1 MFQWDA
7 RALEIL
13 NTLERAGHQAV
24 LVGGCVR
31 DALLGREPHDYDA
44 AVSAP
49 PEEILAACR
58 SKFKCIPTGLAHG
71 TVTVVHNGL
80 PVEVTAFRKEG
91 TYSTTG
97 IPTGWSTP
105 PVWRRTWPGV
115 TSPSTPWPGTG
126 AASLTPSADRRT
138 WPPGS
143 SAAWGSRTAASRRT
157 PCGCSGDLR
166 LARPAGLPG
175 LEGETAAA
183 IRRDTPLLSYVAWER
198 IQAEFLRLLCC
209 PGAERILLDFPETVC
224 QIVPELTP
232 AVGLTRK
239 TPTTA
244 MMCTP
249 TA

>member
-71 TVTVVHNGL
+71 TVTVVHSGL

-91 TYSTTG
+91 TYSDHRH
-97 IPTGWSTP
+97 P
-105 PVWRRTWPGV
+105 
-115 TSPSTPWPGTG
+115 
-126 AASLTPSADRRT
+126 DRVEYKIGR
-138 WPPGS
+138 
-143 SAAWGSRTAASRRT
+143 AH
-157 PCGCSGDLR
+157 
-166 LARPAGLPG
+166 
-175 LEGETAAA
+175 
-183 IRRDTPLLSYVAWER
+183 V
-198 IQAEFLRLLCC
+198 
-209 PGAERILLDFPETVC
+209 
-224 QIVPELTP
+224 
-232 AVGLTRK
+232 
-239 TPTTA
+239 
-244 MMCTP
+244 
-249 TA
+249 